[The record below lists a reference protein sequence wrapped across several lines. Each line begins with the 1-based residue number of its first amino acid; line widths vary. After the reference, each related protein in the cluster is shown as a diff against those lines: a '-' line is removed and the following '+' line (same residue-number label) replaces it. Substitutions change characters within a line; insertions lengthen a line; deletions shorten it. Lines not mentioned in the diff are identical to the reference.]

1 MYVKTADGTKIDV
14 IDLNFYCK
22 CPVCGR
28 EVAVP
33 EFFEFCYY
41 DENFDPYD
49 SRILCDSCTR
59 ESKTFSQILSAYV
72 PESQLDKAVM
82 KAMENLHSCTSD

>member
-14 IDLNFYCK
+14 IDLDFYCK

-33 EFFEFCYY
+33 EFFEFLESG
-41 DENFDPYD
+41 DFDPYD
-49 SRILCDSCTR
+49 SRIYCDNCTR
-59 ESKTFSQILSAYV
+59 ESQTFRQILSAHV
-72 PESQLDKAVM
+72 PESQLDRAVM
-82 KAMENLHSCTSD
+82 KAMENLHSGVTV

>member
-22 CPVCGR
+22 CPVCGC

-33 EFFEFCYY
+33 EFFEFCY

-49 SRILCDSCTR
+49 SRIYCDSCTR

-72 PESQLDKAVM
+72 PESQLDKAVT
-82 KAMENLHSCTSD
+82 KVMENLHSCTSD